1 MTTVYAT
8 RAKILLL
15 APMIAW
21 LTAFLLLPYFFIFIQ
36 SFLQSDAFG
45 NVVYSFTAESYV
57 KIFSNKLYCFT
68 LFKTLAMSCLVA
80 VLCVILSLPLAY
92 FIAFKVQSESRKTML
107 YTLIVLPFWVSYI
120 VRAYSWKIILGQ
132 FGILNGFLMYTG
144 IVSEPLSFIL
154 YSDFATIIC
163 LVYIFTPFVAIP
175 IYTSFEQIPKSLVE
189 ASKDLGAGSWTTFT
203 RVIIPLALPGIISGA
218 TFALVLTM
226 GDFLAPV
233 LLGGPNTLFISNIVQ
248 NLFGTSNDKPLGSAL
263 GIVVLALIVLVL
275 EVSTYFEKKYSSF
288 TSD

>member
-1 MTTVYAT
+1 MTTAYT
-8 RAKILLL
+8 NRAKILLL
-15 APMIAW
+15 TPMLVW
-21 LTAFLLLPYFFIFIQ
+21 LVAFLLLPYLFIVIQ
-36 SFLQSDAFG
+36 SVLQSDTFG
-45 NVVYSFTAESYV
+45 NVVYAFTAESYI
-57 KIFSNKLYCFT
+57 KIFSSKLYYFT
-68 LFKTLAMSCLVA
+68 LFKTFAVSCLVA
-80 VLCVILSLPLAY
+80 VLCVIISLPLCY
-92 FIAFKVQSESRKTML
+92 FIAFNVRSAPRKTLL
-107 YTLIVLPFWVSYI
+107 YALIVLPFWVSYI

-175 IYTSFEQIPKSLVE
+175 IYTAFEQIPPSLVE

-226 GDFLAPV
+226 GDFLAPM
-233 LLGGPNTLFISNIVQ
+233 LLGGPNTLFIANIVQ

-263 GIVVLALIVLVL
+263 GVVVLVLIVLIL
-275 EVSTYFEKKYSSF
+275 EVSAYFENKYSSF
-288 TSD
+288 KS

>member
-1 MTTVYAT
+1 MTTVYTT

-45 NVVYSFTAESYV
+45 NVVYSFTAESYI
-57 KIFSNKLYCFT
+57 KIFSNKLYYFT

-175 IYTSFEQIPKSLVE
+175 IYTAFEQIPKSLVE

-226 GDFLAPV
+226 GDFLAPI

-275 EVSTYFEKKYSSF
+275 EVSTYFEKKYSSYK
-288 TSD
+288 S

>member
-1 MTTVYAT
+1 MTTVYST

-15 APMIAW
+15 APMFTW

-45 NVVYSFTAESYV
+45 NVVYSFTAESYI
-57 KIFSNKLYCFT
+57 KIFSNKLYYFT
-68 LFKTLAMSCLVA
+68 LFKTLLMSCFVA
-80 VLCVILSLPLAY
+80 VLCVIISLPLCY

-132 FGILNGFLMYTG
+132 FGILNGFLTYTG
-144 IVSEPLSFIL
+144 LISEPLSFIL

-175 IYTSFEQIPKSLVE
+175 IYTAFEQIPKSLVE
-189 ASKDLGAGSWTTFT
+189 ASKDLGAGSWTTFS

-263 GIVVLALIVLVL
+263 GIVILALIVIVL

-288 TSD
+288 KS